1 LASEPVKQG
10 IKSMTT
16 GIGRYLKSLA
26 AMAAAVAFAG
36 GAQARDLT
44 ITSWGGSY
52 QDAQRKVFF
61 EPFQQETGTKLI
73 EDSWDGGIGALR
85 AKAEGAPTWDVVQ
98 VEADELVLGCDE
110 GIIEPLDW
118 DKLGGKDAFLPT
130 AVHECGV
137 GAIVWGTVL
146 AYDGDKFKDNPPKSW
161 ADFFDTKKFP
171 GKRALRKGPRQA
183 LEFALMADGVPLD
196 QIYATLG
203 TPEGV
208 ERAFKKLDS
217 IKNDLVFWEAGA
229 QPPQL
234 LGSGEVVMTSAY
246 NGRIT
251 AANKTDKR
259 NFKIAWDAGFVYQ
272 IDSWVILKNS
282 DKQEEAMQLV
292 TWLTQPEHQ
301 KKLPPFIPY
310 GPTNKVAAAQVD
322 PAVMPDVPTAP
333 ENLPHG
339 LFYGRDFWTDN
350 VEELNN
356 RFNNWAAQK

>member
-1 LASEPVKQG
+1 MRAG
-10 IKSMTT
+10 IRRFLL
-16 GIGRYLKSLA
+16 GVAACA
-26 AMAAAVAFAG
+26 AMATV
-36 GAQARDLT
+36 AQARDLT
-44 ITSWGGSY
+44 VTSWGGSY

-61 EPFQQETGTKLI
+61 EPFQKETGIKLV

-85 AKAEGAPTWDVVQ
+85 AKAEGAPTWDLVQ

-118 DKLGGKDAFLPT
+118 SKLGGKDAFLPE

-137 GAIVWGTVL
+137 GAIVWANVL

-161 ADFFDTKKFP
+161 ADFFDTKKYP

-183 LEFALMADGVPLD
+183 LEFALMADGVPND
-196 QIYATLG
+196 QIYATLK

-208 ERAFKKLDS
+208 DRAFKKLDS
-217 IKNDLVFWEAGA
+217 IKKDLIFWEAGA

-272 IDSWVILKNS
+272 IDSWVIPKNS
-282 DKQEEAMQLV
+282 DKKDEAMKLLAYLV
-292 TWLTQPEHQ
+292 APEHQ
-301 KKLPPFIPY
+301 KLLPPLIPY
-310 GPTNKVAAAQVD
+310 GPTNKAAVAQVD

-333 ENLPHG
+333 QNLPHG
-339 LFYGRDFWTDN
+339 LFYGREFWADN
-350 VEELNN
+350 VEKLNE
-356 RFNNWAAQK
+356 RFNSWAAKS